1 MRDMNAEYVTQVV
14 LDSYAGVTDERLKEI
29 LGELIPRLHDLIRA
43 VKLTPTEWKT
53 AMDFLQVAG
62 KVTSDQRNEF
72 ILLSDLL
79 GVSAVVD
86 LVDGD
91 TDEGAT
97 MGTLLGP
104 FYVPGQPDLPSGSDL
119 IRDNP
124 GEPVVVQ
131 GQVRSANGKPI
142 PGARLEIWQ
151 NSPIGLYT
159 MQDPNQPDDNL
170 RCTLHA
176 DETGSYSF
184 STVKPVSYC
193 VRDDA
198 AGGRLTRAAGRDTWR
213 PAHIHFMVSADGHKR
228 LITQGSCLAEGIFS

>member
-1 MRDMNAEYVTQVV
+1 MRDMNAENVTQVV

-43 VKLTPTEWKT
+43 VKLTPAEWKT
-53 AMDFLQVAG
+53 AVDFLQVAG

-104 FYVPGQPDLPSGSDL
+104 FYVPGHTDMFRATLTCHPAPTSSGITRAS
-119 IRDNP
+119 RSSFK
-124 GEPVVVQ
+124 G
-131 GQVRSANGKPI
+131 RSAVPTASQSLAHGWRS
-142 PGARLEIWQ
+142 GRTARLV
-151 NSPIGLYT
+151 ST
-159 MQDPNQPDDNL
+159 
-170 RCTLHA
+170 RCKTR
-176 DETGSYSF
+176 TSR
-184 STVKPVSYC
+184 TTIC
-193 VRDDA
+193 A
-198 AGGRLTRAAGRDTWR
+198 APCMLTRLAA
-213 PAHIHFMVSADGHKR
+213 IVSR
-228 LITQGSCLAEGIFS
+228 R